1 MSNPDVSTVLTGATT
16 LDQVDENIKACEYVD
31 LITGKLKKEI
41 DQALGDVLL
50 RSSNSV
56 SEAIDR
62 VENQVHAKKGRP
74 LNIV

>member
-1 MSNPDVSTVLTGATT
+1 M
-16 LDQVDENIKACEYVD
+16 D

-62 VENQVHAKKGRP
+62 VENQVHARIASNVLSAGAISK
-74 LNIV
+74 L